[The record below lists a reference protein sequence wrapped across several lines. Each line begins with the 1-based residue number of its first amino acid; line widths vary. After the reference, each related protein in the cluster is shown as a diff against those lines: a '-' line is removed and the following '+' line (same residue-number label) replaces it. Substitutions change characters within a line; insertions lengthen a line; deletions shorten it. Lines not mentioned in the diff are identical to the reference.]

1 MIGGESIEKMIRR
14 QRINKDVDISGT
26 RISGEA
32 HKAKWP
38 N

>member
-1 MIGGESIEKMIRR
+1 MIGGESIEKM
-14 QRINKDVDISGT
+14 INKDVDISGT